1 MAVME
6 NYKFWF
12 VTGSQSLYGADVLD
26 QVAAN
31 SREIVD
37 KLNVSNVLP
46 YPIEFKTVGVT
57 AENITATM
65 KEANYDDSVAG
76 VIT

>member
-6 NYKFWF
+6 DYKFWF
-12 VTGSQSLYGADVLD
+12 VTGSQSLYGYDVLD

-37 KLNVSNVLP
+37 KLN
-46 YPIEFKTVGVT
+46 
-57 AENITATM
+57 A
-65 KEANYDDSVAG
+65 
-76 VIT
+76 